1 MSLVDYAKGVADKAA
16 KEYGDANA
24 NVGAGKAPNEN
35 VGENKAPNGSDRD
48 WYSEL
53 EQAGLK
59 APMTEEQKKAEEK
72 KHRRNKIFAA
82 IGDGVSA
89 LSNLF
94 FTTQYAP
101 NMYNKGSQTM
111 SAREKI
117 RYDKLLSDDELA
129 RRERMNAL
137 FKAHDATDKDRR
149 WRRMLEKDEADA
161 TDKDRRFQRLL
172 DKDEADEAYREWKKD
187 YMEGRAAAQDQRH
200 EDNMEHKRNKGKSG
214 GKSGGNSG
222 SSSKDS
228 IVFSDGSGNI
238 VKINKSLWAGSMPK
252 VFDTLVNEGV
262 GKGNMSDTVYKLFI
276 QKLSPQ
282 EQEVWVKQHWYESDA
297 ARRQMLDYANTDVTT
312 IKSGLVEDDEDDEFS
327 EFIVE
332 E

>member
-1 MSLVDYAKGVADKAA
+1 MSLVDYAKGIADKAA
-16 KEYGDANA
+16 KEYGATA
-24 NVGAGKAPNEN
+24 N

-149 WRRMLEKDEADA
+149 WRRLLDKDEADA
-161 TDKDRRFQRLL
+161 ADKDRRFQRLL
-172 DKDEADEAYREWKKD
+172 DKDDAEKSHKEWKKD

-200 EDNMEHKRNKGKSG
+200 EDNMEHKREQAKNKGKSG
-214 GKSGGNSG
+214 GKSG

-238 VKINKSLWAGSMPK
+238 VKINKSVWAGSMPK

-262 GKGNMSDTVYKLFI
+262 GKGNMSDAVYKLFI

-312 IKSGLVEDDEDDEFS
+312 IKSGLVEVEEDDEFS